1 MNEISLPLETLATLT
16 ALEGRPLA
24 RDASPETLRADI
36 GSRYDFLDRPLS
48 VQLEDARVLIRWAE
62 ESEED
67 QAQAARLL
75 ERAGRRAREGEH
87 ERVAALCRQALRFQ
101 PSLHAARRELACAC
115 VEAGERANGLAT
127 LWQAV
132 RANPGDTGVI
142 LALGRLRLGDGERET
157 AERLARLAL
166 ESEASNPEALDLL
179 GHALVEAGR
188 EEEALSAFGRALLL
202 DPQLPGPRLG
212 AARALLRRGQAEESQ
227 ARLEEL
233 LKQAGQME
241 HPASVL
247 TPARELYVEIQ
258 EHLTRRDLGLM
269 RQAVEDFRRKL
280 EEQHGVPIRVVN
292 FEEKDH
298 AWVQVAWTHGR
309 DHHLVGGPPSLPE
322 PVRLHLLAQQLLRVQ
337 LESRTPDIMVN
348 QNVPFLPEL
357 PSRIA

>member
-1 MNEISLPLETLATLT
+1 MKRPPATREPSQTQAVTQPNPTRLREVPTLLMNEISIPLETLATLT

-24 RDASPETLRADI
+24 GNASPETLCADI
-36 GSRYDFLDRPLS
+36 GSRYDFLARPLS
-48 VQLEDARVLIRWAE
+48 VQLEDACVLIRWAE

-87 ERVAALCRQALRFQ
+87 ERVVALCRQALRFQ
-101 PSLHAARRELACAC
+101 PSLRAARRELARAF

-132 RANPGDTGVI
+132 RANPGDTGLI
-142 LALGRLRLGDGERET
+142 LTLGRLRLEDGEHET
-157 AERLARLAL
+157 AERLARMAL
-166 ESEASNPEALDLL
+166 EREPTNPEALDLL
-179 GHALVEAGR
+179 GQALVRGGR
-188 EEEALSAFGRALLL
+188 EEEALSAFGQALLL

-227 ARLEEL
+227 ARLEGL

-247 TPARELYVEIQ
+247 TPARRLYVEIQ

-269 RQAVEDFRRKL
+269 R
-280 EEQHGVPIRVVN
+280 
-292 FEEKDH
+292 
-298 AWVQVAWTHGR
+298 
-309 DHHLVGGPPSLPE
+309 
-322 PVRLHLLAQQLLRVQ
+322 
-337 LESRTPDIMVN
+337 
-348 QNVPFLPEL
+348 
-357 PSRIA
+357 